1 MALASVLLALQAQ
14 SLQNEEGIMKKII
27 AAALAALAMAAC
39 LLVLAGCSQSADI
52 KDIQGVWK
60 IQGSDPAVTVV
71 FTDSEW
77 KLASDIDP
85 YQYTLDTNSKT
96 LSFSSDVE
104 EGTATYEFSDDRQ
117 QLSLTQTDDS
127 GKTETQTFV
136 KVSDDTSAEPTV
148 GDTAESTEK

>member
-1 MALASVLLALQAQ
+1 MRKIVAAVL
-14 SLQNEEGIMKKII
+14 S
-27 AAALAALAMAAC
+27 AAAVVVC
-39 LLVLAGCSQSADI
+39 LVALAGCSQSADI

-60 IQGSDPAVTVV
+60 IQGTDPTVTVV

-96 LSFSSDVE
+96 ITFKNDVE
-104 EGTATYEFSDDRQ
+104 EGTATYEFSEDRQ

-127 GKTETQTFV
+127 GKTDTQTFD
-136 KVSDDTSAEPTV
+136 KVSDDTSAEPSV
-148 GDTAESTEK
+148 GDTTESTEN

>member
-1 MALASVLLALQAQ
+1 MRKIVAAVL
-14 SLQNEEGIMKKII
+14 S
-27 AAALAALAMAAC
+27 AAAVVVC
-39 LLVLAGCSQSADI
+39 LVALAGCSQSADI

-60 IQGSDPAVTVV
+60 IQDTDPTVTVV

-96 LSFSSDVE
+96 ITFKNDVE
-104 EGTATYEFSDDRQ
+104 EGTATYEFSEDRQ

-127 GKTETQTFV
+127 GKTDTQTFD
-136 KVSDDTSAEPTV
+136 KVSDDTSAEPSV
-148 GDTAESTEK
+148 GDTTESTEN